1 MKILLIF
8 STPSGGMETLNRI
21 RARALTASGLQCHLL
36 YTNGGGG
43 LQNISGITVLVSQS
57 FDHITGLIRRENY
70 DAIIVCSYVI
80 LLEHIRQSG
89 YRGRLIFE
97 VQGLGTPEMAQT
109 FLHDFGTVLRRC
121 ADGLLYPVTKHLE
134 ELMQNAFPDMPH
146 FCFDDPLDTDSFGY
160 SRFPIVPQQIL
171 GWIGRIE
178 KNKNWREFLAI
189 AEWLRP
195 VFPQMELWMFVDADL
210 CEPQEKLNF
219 DRWLR
224 TSPLARRLTVR
235 SNVPHSQMADYL
247 SIIGDSGG
255 LLLSTSVREGFGYAV
270 AEAMLCRCP
279 VLSTN
284 SGGVTRFIIPD
295 KTGKFYS
302 IGNIEEAAKGA
313 CQLMQDV
320 YYREQIRIR
329 GEQHIRDH
337 FSTAVYM
344 GHFHSMLKQIMQIVP
359 KSV

>member
-57 FDHITGLIRRENY
+57 FADITKLIHREKY
-70 DAIIVCSYVI
+70 DVIIVCSYVL
-80 LLEHIRQSG
+80 LLEHIRMSG
-89 YRGRLIFE
+89 YRGRIIFE
-97 VQGLGTPEMAQT
+97 VQGLGTPEMARI
-109 FLHDFGTVLRRC
+109 FLHDFGSTLRSC
-121 ADGLLYPVTKHLE
+121 ADGFLYPVTKHLE
-134 ELMQNAFPDMPH
+134 QLMQSTFPEMPH
-146 FCFDDPLDTDSFGY
+146 FCFDDPLDTESFGY

-189 AEWLRP
+189 AEWLGP
-195 VFPQMELWMFVDADL
+195 AFPKMELWMFVDADL
-210 CEPQEKLNF
+210 CEPQEQLDF
-219 DRWLR
+219 EHWMQ
-224 TSPLARRLTVR
+224 TSPLAGRLTVR

-255 LLLSTSVREGFGYAV
+255 LLLSTSIREGFGYAV

-284 SGGVTRFIIPD
+284 SGGVKRFIIPD
-295 KTGKFYS
+295 KTGKFYPR
-302 IGNIEEAAKGA
+302 GNIEEAAKGA
-313 CQLMQDV
+313 YQLMQDV
-320 YYREQIRIR
+320 VYREQIRIR

-337 FSTAVYM
+337 FSTAVYV
-344 GHFHSMLKQIMQIVP
+344 GHFHSMLQGIMQIVP